1 MTPVTNAIT
10 RRCTW
15 RESLRCSSISSL
27 ASRRRLS
34 VVLGWVLLPL
44 RLPVPPLYG
53 VRHFF
58 QLFTYKAIHLCYI
71 HQYGD
76 IR

>member
-1 MTPVTNAIT
+1 MIPVTNAIT

-34 VVLGWVLLPL
+34 VVLGWVLSF
-44 RLPVPPLYG
+44 RFPPFRRGL
-53 VRHFF
+53 
-58 QLFTYKAIHLCYI
+58 Q
-71 HQYGD
+71 
-76 IR
+76 